1 MSEYHQEQYEL
12 LLTYVHQDVELFVLK
27 IHKYNGNV
35 INEFGETVP
44 TYIPTNE
51 TFTAKEYE
59 VFSFE
64 DQGYL
69 LNN

>member
-1 MSEYHQEQYEL
+1 MTEYHQEQYEL

-27 IHKYNGNV
+27 IHKFDGLKLDKY
-35 INEFGETVP
+35 GELVP
-44 TYIPTNE
+44 TYIPTDE

-59 VFSFE
+59 VLSFE

-69 LNN
+69 LN